1 MKLGKYQLVAEIARG
16 GMGIVYLAVAH
27 GPARFSKL
35 VVVKELKP
43 ELVED
48 PQFLEMFQEEARLAA
63 RLSHPN
69 IVQTHEVGN
78 EGNRHYLVMDYLDG
92 VTLARLLRRKNSF
105 FTRDMHLR
113 VICEMLD
120 GLHYAHTL
128 TDFDGSPLGIV
139 HRDVSPQNVFLTYDG
154 QAKLVDFGI
163 AKALDSNIET
173 RTGMLKGKPAYMA
186 PEQIGG
192 DIDPRSDVF
201 AAGVMIWEAVAGQRM
216 WHKKS
221 DVEVLTRIIKGEM
234 PLLAD
239 VAPDAPPALIS
250 ICNRAIT
257 KDRETRFTSAA
268 ELRAELDAFLR
279 ENAPAVTM
287 REVGAVV
294 AEVFTAERTT
304 TRSTIEAHLS
314 RLKSGAETTLEKLP
328 SLRPAPPSPDSIST
342 PGYDR
347 SVPSSSLAA
356 TPPGSTL
363 ASEPLA
369 TLNLPNQRERRL
381 KAMLVA
387 TFVGIGAVAA
397 ATFVIATRHHDDD
410 TTKNAVNAMAP
421 AEAPPLAVP
430 DIRADAGPRLAVND
444 GEPAAGPAPSR
455 PDPKPE
461 TRRIAAVAPIPQ
473 PRTPAYAA
481 PHSAPAPSPAT
492 PKPAPSAA
500 PSVSVDAPERP
511 GPAATGY
518 LTIDTYP
525 WTRVTAQGR
534 VLGDTPLVRVPLP
547 AGTHVL
553 TLENPNEKVHQ
564 TTVVVIKAGETVSRR
579 LAF

>member
-1 MKLGKYQLVAEIARG
+1 
-16 GMGIVYLAVAH
+16 MGIVYLAVAH

-92 VTLARLLRRKNSF
+92 VTLARLLRRKNTL

-239 VAPDAPPALIS
+239 VAPDAPPALIA

-257 KDRETRFTSAA
+257 KDRETRFASAA
-268 ELRAELDAFLR
+268 ELRAELETFLR

-294 AEVFTAERTT
+294 GEVFTAERTT

-314 RLKSGAETTLEKLP
+314 RLKSGSETTVEKLP
-328 SLRPAPPSPDSIST
+328 SLRPAAPSPESISN
-342 PGYDR
+342 PGYDG
-347 SVPSSSLAA
+347 SAPSSSLAA

-369 TLNLPNQRERRL
+369 ALNLPNQKERRL
-381 KAMLVA
+381 KGLLVA

-410 TTKNAVNAMAP
+410 DAGKKALSAAIAP
-421 AEAPPLAVP
+421 SEAASAGPE
-430 DIRADAGPRLAVND
+430 IHADSGPRLALNE
-444 GEPAAGPAPSR
+444 GESAAGAAVPAGPAR

-473 PRTPAYAA
+473 PRSTGYPT
-481 PHSAPAPSPAT
+481 PHSAPPPAPT
-492 PKPAPSAA
+492 PKAAPSAA

-511 GPAATGY
+511 GPASTGY